1 MHMQCPYC
9 GIWCTILQ
17 MISHRGPYGTRW
29 AKQRMLQQTHGELFL
44 TDLTGCSGTG
54 LYMLYGKLGF
64 GQENNGGQ
72 SGYFTK
78 KSG

>member
-1 MHMQCPYC
+1 
-9 GIWCTILQ
+9 
-17 MISHRGPYGTRW
+17 
-29 AKQRMLQQTHGELFL
+29 MLQQTHGELFL